1 MEIRRF
7 KRAIALAMVVMVA
20 NGSVGCSFSPG
31 ALQSVRQSIASHFN
45 QENHEQ
51 STETNSDEKEV
62 KAVVEEVKS
71 SQSAKQLK
79 DCIDNNFKS
88 NTVSLALDDKSQ
100 KEIKLYLTVL
110 QNLDFISYKDGK
122 MKYKAPS
129 IDGIIN
135 YLSKDYNGFVRLQ

>member
-7 KRAIALAMVVMVA
+7 KRAVTLAMVMAVV
-20 NGSVGCSFSPG
+20 GTSVGCNFSPG
-31 ALQSVRQSIASHFN
+31 ALQSVRQSLASHFSP
-45 QENHEQ
+45 ENPEQ
-51 STETNSDEKEV
+51 STEVNSDEKEV

-79 DCIDNNFKS
+79 DCIDDNFKS

-135 YLSKDYNGFVRLQ
+135 YL